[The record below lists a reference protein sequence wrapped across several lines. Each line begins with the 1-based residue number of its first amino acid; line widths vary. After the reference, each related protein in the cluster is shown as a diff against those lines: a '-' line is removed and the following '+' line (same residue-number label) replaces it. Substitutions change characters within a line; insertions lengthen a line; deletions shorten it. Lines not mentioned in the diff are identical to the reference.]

1 MCAEIINLRTAR
13 KAKARSEKEQQAEQ
27 NRISFGRT
35 RQEKSLTK
43 ALNEKAA
50 KQLDQGKLEKKDG
63 AD

>member
-13 KAKARSEKEQQAEQ
+13 KAKARSEKEQQADQ